1 MSEFDPLAPVSAK
14 GNFEE
19 FEQVDENLVS
29 STQYEEDIYS
39 PSHDKEPEDLI
50 STTPEP
56 EPATTEPEKEFINLS
71 EQPVEEKQA
80 QCCLKTAK
88 GACLMVSI

>member
-1 MSEFDPLAPVSAK
+1 MLHWA
-14 GNFEE
+14 
-19 FEQVDENLVS
+19 
-29 STQYEEDIYS
+29 
-39 PSHDKEPEDLI
+39 
-50 STTPEP
+50 EP
-56 EPATTEPEKEFINLS
+56 EPATTKPEKEFINLS